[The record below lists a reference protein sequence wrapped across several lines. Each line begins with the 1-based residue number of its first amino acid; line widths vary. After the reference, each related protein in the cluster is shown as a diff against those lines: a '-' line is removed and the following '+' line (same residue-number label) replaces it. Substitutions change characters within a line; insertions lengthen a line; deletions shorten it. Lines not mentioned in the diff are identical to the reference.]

1 MSIKALIFDM
11 HGVLLFS
18 HEGTIEESFAKR
30 LKIPVE
36 QVGRVFHDE
45 YNDKADIGEITQRDF
60 WLHALEYMGL
70 PESRLPEIEH
80 FFDEEFF
87 IDPRMLNA
95 VREYRKHFKTAMLS
109 NYSDGLRPRL
119 SKEWDVS
126 GAFDEI
132 IVSWEIKM
140 IKPQPQIFDY
150 TLNKLHVKKDEAVL
164 IDDRI
169 VNIRGA
175 LDYGLHAI
183 HFKNPDQGLA
193 ELDRLIAAQNSG
205 FKRLENII
213 VE

>member
-18 HEGTIEESFAKR
+18 HEASIEESFAKR

-45 YNDKADIGEITQRDF
+45 FNDKADSGEITQRDF
-60 WLHALEYMGL
+60 WLHALDYMGL

-80 FFDEEFF
+80 FFDEGFF
-87 IDPRMLNA
+87 IDPLMLNA

-119 SKEWDVS
+119 SDQWDVS

-132 IVSWEIKM
+132 IISWEIKM
-140 IKPQPQIFDY
+140 IKPQPQIFDH
-150 TLNKLHVKKDEAVL
+150 TLNKLHVSKDEAVL

-175 LDYGLHAI
+175 LEYGLHAI
-183 HFKNPDQGLA
+183 HFKNQEQGLA

-205 FKRLENII
+205 FKQLENII

>member
-18 HEGTIEESFAKR
+18 NEATIEESFARRMKVP
-30 LKIPVE
+30 LE

-45 YNDKADIGEITQRDF
+45 YNDKEDSGEITHREF
-60 WLHALEYMGL
+60 WLHVLECIGL
-70 PESRLPEIEH
+70 PESRLPETES
-80 FFDEEFF
+80 FFEEEFT
-87 IDPRMLNA
+87 IDPLMLNA
-95 VREYRKHFKTAMLS
+95 VHEYHKHFKTVMLT
-109 NYSDGLRPRL
+109 NFSDGLRPKL
-119 SKEWDVS
+119 ANQWDVS

-132 IVSWEIKM
+132 IISSEIKM

-150 TLNKLHVKKDEAVL
+150 TLDKLHVTKEEAVL

-175 LDYGLHAI
+175 QDYGLHAI
-183 HFKNPDQGLA
+183 HFISRDQGLA
-193 ELDRLIAAQNSG
+193 ELNRLIAAHNSG
-205 FKRLENII
+205 FKQRENII

>member
-18 HEGTIEESFAKR
+18 HEASIEESFARR

-45 YNDKADIGEITQRDF
+45 FNDKADSGEITQREF
-60 WLHALEYMGL
+60 WLHALDCMRL
-70 PESRLPEIEH
+70 PASRLPEIEH
-80 FFDEEFF
+80 FFDDGFF
-87 IDPRMLNA
+87 IDPLMLNA

-119 SKEWDVS
+119 AKEWDVS

-132 IVSWEIKM
+132 VISWEIKM

-175 LDYGLHAI
+175 QEYGLHTV

-193 ELDRLIAAQNSG
+193 ELDKLIAAQNSG
-205 FKRLENII
+205 FRQLENIA

>member
-18 HEGTIEESFAKR
+18 PEATIEEAFARR

-36 QVGRVFHDE
+36 QVGRVFHSE
-45 YNDKADIGEITQRDF
+45 INDKADIGEISQYDF
-60 WLHALEYMGL
+60 WLHALEYVGL
-70 PESRLPEIEH
+70 PASRLPDIVN

-87 IDPRMLNA
+87 IDPLMLNA
-95 VREYRKHFKTAMLS
+95 VREYRKHFRTAMLT
-109 NYSDGLRPRL
+109 NFADGLRPRL
-119 SKEWDVS
+119 SNQWDVS

-132 IVSWEIKM
+132 IISWEIKM

-150 TLNKLHVKKDEAVL
+150 TLDKLHVRRDEAVL

-175 LDYGLHAI
+175 QEYGLHAI
-183 HFKNPDQGLA
+183 LFKNRNQALA
-193 ELDRLIAAQNSG
+193 ELDHLIAGQNPACR
-205 FKRLENII
+205 RLENLA

>member
-18 HEGTIEESFAKR
+18 REATIEESFARR

-36 QVGRVFHDE
+36 QVGRVFHSE
-45 YNDKADIGEITQRDF
+45 FNDKADIGEITQRDF
-60 WLHALEYMGL
+60 WLHALEYMRL

-87 IDPRMLNA
+87 IDPLMLKV
-95 VREYRKHFKTAMLS
+95 VRDYRKHFKTAMLS

-119 SKEWDVS
+119 SNQWDVS

-132 IVSWEIKM
+132 IISWEIKM
-140 IKPQPQIFDY
+140 IKPHPNIFDY
-150 TLNKLHVKKDEAVL
+150 TLKKLHVLKEEAVL

-175 LDYGLHAI
+175 MDYGMHAI
-183 HFKNPDQGLA
+183 HFKNRNQALG
-193 ELDRLIAAQNSG
+193 ELDRLIAVNNPG
-205 FKRLENII
+205 FKQLENMI

>member
-18 HEGTIEESFAKR
+18 HEASIEEAFARR

-45 YNDKADIGEITQRDF
+45 FNDKADSGEITQRDF
-60 WLHALEYMGL
+60 WLHTLETIGL

-80 FFDEEFF
+80 FFDEGFF
-87 IDPRMLNA
+87 IDPFMLNA

-119 SKEWDVS
+119 SDQWDVS

-132 IVSWEIKM
+132 IISWEIKM

-150 TLNKLHVKKDEAVL
+150 TLNKLHVSRDEAVL

-193 ELDRLIAAQNSG
+193 ELDRLIATQNSG
-205 FKRLENII
+205 FKQLENIV

>member
-18 HEGTIEESFAKR
+18 NEATIEESFARR

-36 QVGRVFHDE
+36 QVGRIFHGE
-45 YNDKADIGEITQRDF
+45 FNDKADIGEITQRDF

-70 PESRLPEIEH
+70 PASRLPEIEH
-80 FFDEEFF
+80 FFEEEFF
-87 IDPRMLNA
+87 IDPVMLNV

-119 SKEWDVS
+119 SNQWDVS

-132 IVSWEIKM
+132 IISWEIKM
-140 IKPQPQIFDY
+140 IKPHPDIFDY
-150 TLNKLHVKKDEAVL
+150 TLKKLHVSKEEAVL

-175 LDYGLHAI
+175 LDYGMHAI
-183 HFKNPDQGLA
+183 HFKNREQALA
-193 ELDRLIAAQNSG
+193 ELDRLIAANNSG
-205 FKRLENII
+205 FKQLENII